1 MRASTPILAFTKYPM
16 KDVMYSR
23 AFTMCVEALHALCCE
38 QGDIRSRL
46 AAIDKEFFSLS
57 SEQFPDF
64 DGVRSDFDFVRG
76 VVRKLQPRGGEGS
89 IEATISRS
97 QLKTLE
103 GIAQRIW
110 DIHQKVSAYMNET
123 SS

>member
-1 MRASTPILAFTKYPM
+1 
-16 KDVMYSR
+16 
-23 AFTMCVEALHALCCE
+23 MCVEALHTLCCE
-38 QGDIRSRL
+38 QGNIRLRI
-46 AAIDKEFFSLS
+46 ATIDKEFFSLS

-76 VVRKLQPRGGEGS
+76 AVRKIQPRGDEGS

-110 DIHQKVSAYMNET
+110 TIHQKFSAYMNET
-123 SS
+123 SA